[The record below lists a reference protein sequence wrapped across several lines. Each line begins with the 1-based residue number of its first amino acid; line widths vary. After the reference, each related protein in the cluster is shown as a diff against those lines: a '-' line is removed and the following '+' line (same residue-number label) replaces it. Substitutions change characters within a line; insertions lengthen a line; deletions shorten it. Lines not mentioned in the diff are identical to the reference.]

1 METQCQY
8 LIITQRNEFLKLLH
22 KVEELFDVILGNVK
36 HQFMALKRVAKLNG
50 YHSPTV
56 GRKYKS
62 RYLLESRH

>member
-1 METQCQY
+1 MWASEEET
-8 LIITQRNEFLKLLH
+8 RKLKA
-22 KVEELFDVILGNVK
+22 NVK

-62 RYLLESRH
+62 RYSRESRH

>member
-1 METQCQY
+1 MA
-8 LIITQRNEFLKLLH
+8 
-22 KVEELFDVILGNVK
+22 VIHRESDENTNQGHVK

-62 RYLLESRH
+62 RCLLESRHCDLSSDANNVSY